1 MSEVNKVNE
10 DIVALKIALLESKV
24 LKEIS
29 EKQQEDLENFV
40 EKSQKAVELFLD
52 ALASEN
58 ISSTAIKGFLEKA
71 EEKQREYLEKIQS
84 GSLKPKDE
92 QKAIENIKKINGAF
106 AGFAAAMKNIPKAG
120 ITIKDYKKILK
131 KELEDSRNDNRT
143 SKKMSELF
151 PNDYQKF
158 SAALSSS
165 FKTKIS
171 VYDPVKLGIPWD
183 TNAVVSEFVNM
194 PVKALNRF
202 TGKVQNSEPPP
213 TPPTPAPPGSPP
225 TPAAPDVKIKD
236 IFKGA
241 NEQDI
246 KKFNE
251 KFKEKFGFEL
261 SDKDDLAAILASM
274 T

>member
-10 DIVALKIALLESKV
+10 DIAALKIALLESKV

-29 EKQQEDLENFV
+29 EKQQEELENFV
-40 EKSQKAVELFLD
+40 ERSQKAVELFLD
-52 ALASEN
+52 ALTSEN

-92 QKAIENIKKINGAF
+92 QKAIENIRKINGAF
-106 AGFAAAMKNIPKAG
+106 AGFAVAMKNIPKAG
-120 ITIKDYKKILK
+120 IAIKDYKKILK
-131 KELEDSRNDNRT
+131 KELEDSGNDNRT
-143 SKKMSELF
+143 SKKMTELF

-158 SAALSSS
+158 SAALTSS
-165 FKTKIS
+165 FKSKIS

-183 TNAVVSEFVNM
+183 TNAAVSEFINM

-202 TGKVQNSEPPP
+202 TGKVQNSAPPP
-213 TPPTPAPPGSPP
+213 TPPTPPGSPP